1 MKVFEEITKWQE
13 KTPNHTYFMDDSKSR
28 TYAYIPA
35 GKTELF
41 KFSTPLKLDVR
52 GRKFREVPNTTDFF
66 VDEELPTAQ
75 KSWTVTGSKGD
86 KYTVTEKSGH
96 LSCSCSGFKF
106 RGKCRHTEQSNA
118 DQTK

>member
-28 TYAYIPA
+28 AYAYIPA

-52 GRKFREVPNTTDFF
+52 GRKFREIPNTTNFS
-66 VDEELPTAQ
+66 VDEELPKAG
-75 KSWTVTGSKGD
+75 KSFTVTGSKGD

-96 LSCSCSGFKF
+96 LSCSCTGYQF
-106 RGKCRHTEQSNA
+106 RGKCRHIDSIA
-118 DQTK
+118 SQTK